1 MPLGKQPFTNGVK
14 LFYWQPV
21 PKDEKG
27 DGLHHFIVQVF
38 NCLTFSLQNS
48 SVSAKRQILV
58 FLLST
63 FSHVLQDTELES
75 GV

>member
-1 MPLGKQPFTNGVK
+1 MSLGKQPFTNGAK
-14 LFYWQPV
+14 WFHWQPV

-27 DGLHHFIVQVF
+27 GGPHHFIVQVF
-38 NCLTFSLQNS
+38 NSLTFSLQNS
-48 SVSAKRQILV
+48 SIFAKRHILV

-63 FSHVLQDTELES
+63 FRYVLWDTELRS